1 MKKRILCLKMATGLL
16 FGTMFFAAGVS
27 ADPFVLKAEAAKEPV
42 PDDDEVEAVLDEWK
56 ERYPEGSIWDSPAD
70 AAKEARFSTTKTVYY
85 ELEGLRDVT
94 GYGSED
100 VDLPD
105 GFSTYPSGFSICD
118 QFIATLQNAVYGDRT
133 MYLHHDASRLQ
144 IGDMIGTVAMVTAI
158 DGDTISLAQMK
169 GDVIHWDVKVN
180 RDSLDGGVIYGHV
193 APEGEDPYD
202 NMKILR
208 TNLGMLAEW
217 EFLLHTDT
225 QLSWS
230 SSDPSV
236 ATIDERE
243 VVSEHDSNDFVTITE
258 HSAGTTEIRAYAR
271 GYYAV
276 YNYTSKGDNSSFVKA
291 ISIRDE
297 GGERKYYE
305 NGKWA
310 DSKNGFVEYL
320 GVTYCIVN
328 GCVDESANGLVQD
341 PEHPDTWYYCAE
353 GRAQTQYTGLAE
365 YDGEWF
371 YIKRGKL
378 DTTMAAYVEYDGGL
392 FYVGAG
398 RIMKEVSGLAQ
409 DPKGDDWY
417 YLARG
422 QAQTQYTG
430 LAMYDGEWFYV
441 VKGKLAE
448 YYTGAVD
455 YDGAT
460 FHVVNGMVR

>member
-1 MKKRILCLKMATGLL
+1 MKKRMLCLKMTMGLL
-16 FGTMFFAAGVS
+16 LGTMAFAAGMS
-27 ADPFVLKAEAAKEPV
+27 AEPFVLKADAAKEPV
-42 PDDDEVEAVLDEWK
+42 PGEDEVEKVLDAWK
-56 ERYPEGSIWDSPAD
+56 ERYPEGSTWDSPED
-70 AAKEARFSTTKTVYY
+70 AAKKSEYSIVNTPYY
-85 ELEGLRDVT
+85 RLEGLRDVNAYDSDYS
-94 GYGSED
+94 GLGN
-100 VDLPD
+100 DLTD
-105 GFSTYPSGFSICD
+105 YPSGFSICD
-118 QFIATLQNAVYGDRT
+118 QFIATLENSAYGDRT
-133 MYLHHDASRLQ
+133 MYLHHDASMLAV
-144 IGDMIGTVAMVTAI
+144 GDMIGTQAMVTAI
-158 DGDTISLAQMK
+158 KGDDIYLAKLQGDT
-169 GDVIHWDVKVN
+169 VHWSVKVS
-180 RDSLDGGVIYGHV
+180 RSSLDGGVIYGHA
-193 APEGEDPYD
+193 APAGEDPYD
-202 NMKILR
+202 NMEILG
-208 TNLGMLAEW
+208 TNLGLLVEW
-217 EFLLHTDT
+217 EFLRHTDT
-225 QLSWS
+225 QLTWS

-236 ATIDERE
+236 ATVDERE
-243 VVSEHDSNDFVTITE
+243 LVAHDDNSFVTITE

-276 YNYTSKGDNSSFVKA
+276 YHYTSKGDNSSFVKA

-297 GGERKYYE
+297 GGERRYYE

-320 GVTYCIVN
+320 GVTYCIVD
-328 GCVDESANGLVQD
+328 GCVDTSANGLVQD

-371 YIKRGKL
+371 YINRGKL
-378 DTTMAAYVEYDGGL
+378 DTTMAAYVKYDGGL

-441 VKGKLAE
+441 VNGKLAE